1 MKLTVL
7 LSTFN
12 GERYLRE
19 QLDSLLSQT
28 VRATEIFVR
37 DDGSTDGTVSIL
49 KDYAQR
55 DALHWCEGENIGPGR
70 SFWRLLS
77 ACGEADYCAFCD
89 QDDVWD
95 EDKLETAV
103 DALKRLNPELPA
115 LYCSDVRVTDEK
127 RNLLAQHMIRA
138 CTPDYPHALIR
149 NLAPGCTF
157 VLNRSALDLL
167 RHYDAEAQGIELH
180 DWTAYQI
187 ISCFGTVVLD
197 QKPHMD
203 YRQHANNAVGASKA
217 ALSAYGEKAYSF
229 LFGRMKNSRQRQA
242 LRLECAFNNRMSM
255 ENRELTALMAHYMDN
270 RKMKQALIRLLKE
283 RTGGAEGD
291 FAGLLALIN
300 RL

>member
-149 NLAPGCTF
+149 NLGPGCTF

-167 RHYDAEAQGIELH
+167 
-180 DWTAYQI
+180 
-187 ISCFGTVVLD
+187 
-197 QKPHMD
+197 
-203 YRQHANNAVGASKA
+203 
-217 ALSAYGEKAYSF
+217 
-229 LFGRMKNSRQRQA
+229 
-242 LRLECAFNNRMSM
+242 
-255 ENRELTALMAHYMDN
+255 
-270 RKMKQALIRLLKE
+270 
-283 RTGGAEGD
+283 
-291 FAGLLALIN
+291 
-300 RL
+300 